1 MNSKEEI
8 VLGIDTSNYTTS
20 AACITKSGQVVADAR
35 KLLTVKEGARG
46 LRQSEA
52 LFQHIM
58 NLHEIFQSLTEQAK
72 EKGYESLQN
81 YIAAVACSNRPRP
94 VEGSYMPCFLP
105 GLEFGKSMAQV
116 LSVPC
121 FAFSHQEGHIV
132 ALLPETTV
140 SYETGFLVVHMS
152 GGTCE
157 LLQVKDHNITILGGT
172 KDITFGQM
180 LDRIGVRLGMTFPCG
195 QDLDSIAKEMPLLS
209 KGSLLKKLYFR
220 EGWLQVSGMESA
232 IQRSLTATEK
242 NGNPEKDTAVS
253 GYRRELIQEVFYHI
267 ASALITLVEWGMDK
281 TNLQHTVLVGGVAS
295 SKTLAAYI
303 DAYNQKEKKK
313 RSGRK
318 IEIPDGSLAKDN
330 AIGIARLGGQ
340 QIWP

>member
-1 MNSKEEI
+1 MNSKEDV

-20 AACITKSGQVVADAR
+20 AACITKDGRVIADVK
-35 KLLTVKEGARG
+35 KLLAVKEGARG

-58 NLHEIFQSLTEQAK
+58 NLHEIFQLLTAQAK
-72 EKGYESLQN
+72 EKGYGSLKN
-81 YIAAVACSNRPRP
+81 RIAAVSCSDRPRP

-105 GLEFGKSMAQV
+105 GLEFGKSIAEI
-116 LSVPC
+116 LSIPR
-121 FAFSHQEGHIV
+121 FSFSHQEGHIE
-132 ALLPETTV
+132 ALLPETTL

-157 LLQVKDHNITILGGT
+157 LLHVKDHNITILGGT

-180 LDRIGVRLGMTFPCG
+180 LDRIGVSLGLTFPCG
-195 QDLDSIAKEMPLLS
+195 RALDTIAYDMPRLS
-209 KGSLLKKLYFR
+209 KGNLLKKLYFKD
-220 EGWLQVSGMESA
+220 GWLQISGMESA
-232 IQRSLTATEK
+232 VQRILASEEK
-242 NGNPEKDTAVS
+242 GI
-253 GYRRELIQEVFYHI
+253 LQEVFYHI
-267 ASALITLVEWGMDK
+267 AVALISLVEWGMDK
-281 TNLQHTVLVGGVAS
+281 TGLNDCMLVGGVAA

-303 DAYNQKEKKK
+303 HDYNEKERNKKK
-313 RSGRK
+313 DNERRN
-318 IEIPDGSLAKDN
+318 IEIPGGSLARDN